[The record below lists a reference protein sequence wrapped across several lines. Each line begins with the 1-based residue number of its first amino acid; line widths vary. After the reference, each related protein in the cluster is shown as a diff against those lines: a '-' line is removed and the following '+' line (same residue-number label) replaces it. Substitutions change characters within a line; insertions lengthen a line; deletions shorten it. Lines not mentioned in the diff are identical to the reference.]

1 MQLPTPF
8 RDKSKLLPRLS
19 RPQYPTAPHQQP
31 RTPFGSPQGA
41 QAAAAAVTVAVAV
54 AVAQRH
60 SRISTWSLD
69 GRFGHR
75 RELILFDNPYL
86 CKTNCHWCANDQ
98 NSWQL
103 QVGTWKLEGR
113 CYCCWKFAVRSL
125 CVSFCVAVIFVPFV
139 VVKFPNH
146 CAFPSHRD
154 RDRDSRCFTLL
165 WSALAYTLSIR
176 GIVLCSSGMRHSR
189 CSVQCLDSQGAAE
202 LGNFRGIFGRLLLEA
217 TSYRMSLSIS
227 FQSLRDLISPSA
239 RIDSL

>member
-41 QAAAAAVTVAVAV
+41 AAAAAVTVAVAV

-125 CVSFCVAVIFVPFV
+125 CA
-139 VVKFPNH
+139 H
-146 CAFPSHRD
+146 
-154 RDRDSRCFTLL
+154 
-165 WSALAYTLSIR
+165 SALQSF
-176 GIVLCSSGMRHSR
+176 LC
-189 CSVQCLDSQGAAE
+189 
-202 LGNFRGIFGRLLLEA
+202 RLLLWNFRIIALFHRTGTGTGTAVASHCCGLLWPIPCRFEELCYVA
-217 TSYRMSLSIS
+217 LGCVT
-227 FQSLRDLISPSA
+227 RDALCSV
-239 RIDSL
+239 

>member
-41 QAAAAAVTVAVAV
+41 AAVTVAVAVAV

-154 RDRDSRCFTLL
+154 RDWDSRCFTLL

-202 LGNFRGIFGRLLLEA
+202 LGRDIWQTAAGGDK
-217 TSYRMSLSIS
+217 LSHVI
-227 FQSLRDLISPSA
+227 
-239 RIDSL
+239 IDKFSKFKGLNKSQCTYW